1 MRKKEGGSVDIEDL
15 RGGRG
20 SLGDEIPLSPG
31 LRLKRR
37 AEVAEMFGITDRQML
52 LLCKQLGIPMLKKR
66 GERYVNL
73 VVLLPALHACLRP
86 GGPGIDLRTIGNDGP
101 RLGADRESRGTAI
114 DSKFREKLK
123 TDLPKLLKELDR
135 LYRTARNSHALGG
148 GDIPGGR
155 PKRQKYLMD
164 LGDAPEESA
173 PEQADVPQSEDE
185 ADPTVGVVLQDVI
198 GGVHWRL
205 GAERVRASALKL
217 RRLLKTG
224 FIGEGC
230 LYQILDKKTGDKDV
244 GAVHVREVGD
254 DVSGGSAESDGGPAR
269 EEQSA
274 SEAAE
279 ADAVGSESGASD
291 DSGGGGG
298 GDPRDD
304 DKPDI
309 DEFADAEVF
318 SGHRPP
324 DDDSEY
330 GLSGGVDTGR

>member
-1 MRKKEGGSVDIEDL
+1 MGKKKGGSVDIEDL
-15 RGGRG
+15 RGGRR

-52 LLCKQLGIPMLKKR
+52 LLCKQLGIPMLKKK

-101 RLGADRESRGTAI
+101 RTGADRESRGTAI

-135 LYRTARNSHALGG
+135 LYRTARNSPALGG
-148 GDIPGGR
+148 GDIPTDQ

-164 LGDAPEESA
+164 LEDAPEEPE
-173 PEQADVPQSEDE
+173 PEQADVPQIEDE
-185 ADPTVGVVLQDVI
+185 ADPTVGVVSQDVI

-224 FIGEGC
+224 FVGEEC
-230 LYQILDKKTGDKDV
+230 LYQILNKKTGDKDG
-244 GAVHVREVGD
+244 GAVHVGAVGGD
-254 DVSGGSAESDGGPAR
+254 GSGGPAESDGGTAH
-269 EEQSA
+269 EEQPT
-274 SEAAE
+274 SEVAE
-279 ADAVGSESGASD
+279 ADAAGSESGASD
-291 DSGGGGG
+291 DNDGVGG

-304 DKPDI
+304 DKPDTN
-309 DEFADAEVF
+309 EFADAEVF